1 MQQAGVAGYDVASWN
16 GLAVPVR
23 TGHPALDIGAF
34 LAGMGIL
41 GVVIGVV
48 ESSMAR
54 LRLVRVPKLLVGA
67 TALAA
72 LAAVLVVR

>member
-1 MQQAGVAGYDVASWN
+1 VLKLWLLGALLV

-23 TGHPALDIGAF
+23 GGNLLLDACAF
-34 LAGMGIL
+34 VGGMAVL
-41 GVVIGVV
+41 GVVIGIV

-67 TALAA
+67 TALAL
-72 LAAVLVVR
+72 LAVVLVLR